1 MQTSK
6 HTFILTICSAV
17 LSVFFVALFFLSRS
31 TVAEAQDASSTSG
44 LPSAVTSRIDEL
56 KQNISGHTDQIKQLE
71 AEIAEYKNKLVDV
84 GNQKKSLQGAVQ
96 SLDLTRAKLAA
107 DTKLTQV
114 KILRATD
121 SITSLSTNIVSKQ
134 DHIDQDKRLIGDI
147 IHKIDQ
153 ADSNTMFERMLGSE
167 TISVFIQDSEDLG
180 RLQTSIRS
188 GITSLERLRNDLG
201 NQRSDVQKQQKQ
213 LIGLKTQL
221 ADQKQLADEQRREQA
236 QLLVETRNQESN
248 YTKLLADKQK
258 RKKQF
263 EKEIDD
269 FEAQLRAVIDP
280 NSFPKPGTKVLIYP
294 LDDVRITQK
303 FGKTADSV
311 RLYAA
316 GTHNGMDFAASPGTP
331 LKAAADG
338 IVAGTGNTDDAC
350 RGASYG
356 RWVMIRHPNGLATL
370 YGHMQLIKVGKGQ
383 QVKAGDIIGYS
394 GSTGYATGPHL
405 HLTVFVSSVAQIV
418 DLPSKTCPGA
428 IFHIPVSPANGYL
441 DPQSY
446 L

>member
-1 MQTSK
+1 M
-6 HTFILTICSAV
+6 TISSAA
-17 LSVFFVALFFLSRS
+17 LSVFFAVLFSVLVLSSAASVAS
-31 TVAEAQDASSTSG
+31 AQDASSTAAMPSG
-44 LPSAVTSRIDEL
+44 ASSRIDEL
-56 KQNISGHTDQIKQLE
+56 KQNISSHADQIKQLE

-84 GNQKKSLQGAVQ
+84 GNQKKSLTSAVQ

-121 SITSLSTNIVSKQ
+121 AITSLSTNIVSKQ

-147 IHKIDQ
+147 MHKIDQ
-153 ADSNTMFERMLGSE
+153 SDNNTMFERMLGAES
-167 TISVFIQDSEDLG
+167 ISTFIQDAEDLG
-180 RLQTSIRS
+180 RLQGSIRD
-188 GITSLERLRNDLG
+188 GITSLERLKADLG
-201 NQRSDVQKQQKQ
+201 NQRTDVQKQQKQ
-213 LIGLKTQL
+213 LMGLKSQL
-221 ADQKQLADEQRREQA
+221 ADQKQLADQQRKDQA
-236 QLLVETRNQESN
+236 QLLVDTKNQESN
-248 YTKLLADKQK
+248 YTRLLADKQK

-263 EKEIDD
+263 EKEVDD

-280 NSFPKPGTKVLIYP
+280 TSFPKPGTKVLIYP

-316 GTHNGMDFAASPGTP
+316 GTHNGIDFAASPGTP
-331 LKAAADG
+331 IKAAADG
-338 IVAGTGNTDDAC
+338 TVAGTGNTDDAC

-370 YGHMQLIKVGKGQ
+370 YGHMQLIKAAAGQ
-383 QVKAGDIIGYS
+383 HVNAGDIIGYS

-405 HLTVFVSSVAQIV
+405 HLTVLVSSVAQIV
-418 DLPSKTCPGA
+418 DLPSKSCPGA

-441 DPQSY
+441 DPQVY

>member
-1 MQTSK
+1 MS
-6 HTFILTICSAV
+6 SAV
-17 LSVFFVALFFLSRS
+17 LSVFFVALLFLSRS
-31 TVAEAQDASSTSG
+31 TVAEAQDASSTAG
-44 LPSAVTSRIDEL
+44 LPSVVSTRIDEL
-56 KQNISGHTDQIKQLE
+56 KQNISGHTGQIKQLE

-96 SLDLTRAKLAA
+96 SLDLTRAKLTA

-134 DHIDQDKRLIGDI
+134 DHINQNKRLIGDI
-147 IHKIDQ
+147 MHKIDQ
-153 ADSNTMFERMLGSE
+153 ADSNSMFERILGSDS
-167 TISVFIQDSEDLG
+167 ISVFIQDSEDLG

-188 GITSLERLRNDLG
+188 GIVSLERLKSDLD

-221 ADQKQLADEQRREQA
+221 SDQKQLADEQRREQA
-236 QLLVETRNQESN
+236 QLLVETKNQESN

-316 GTHNGMDFAASPGTP
+316 GTHNGIDFAASPGTP
-331 LKAAADG
+331 LKAAGDG
-338 IVAGTGNTDDAC
+338 IVMGTGNTDDAC

-356 RWVMIRHPNGLATL
+356 RWVMIRHPNGLATV

-383 QVKAGDIIGYS
+383 QVNAGDIIGYS

-405 HLTVFVSSVAQIV
+405 HLTVLVASVAQIV